1 MQSRYSIVPVEFFTN
16 VVCIA
21 LTCSEKYKYDV
32 RHDLHTVVHV
42 VSEAVTGFSIKKVF
56 AVIKISSKL
65 TRICGIDLVSLNK
78 KSLNF

>member
-1 MQSRYSIVPVEFFTN
+1 MFRKIQI
-16 VVCIA
+16 
-21 LTCSEKYKYDV
+21 DV

-56 AVIKISSKL
+56 AVIKLSSKL